1 MHPVLNAV
9 VGGWS
14 ITGVGRIQTVL
25 MDFGN
30 VRLVGMSESDLQNM
44 YKFYEKPNPATGIDE
59 VWMLPEDV
67 ILNTRRAFSTSNTT
81 TTGIP
86 PASASPRAAT
96 SRLPTRRTASRSR
109 PATAPPG
116 T

>member
-1 MHPVLNAV
+1 
-9 VGGWS
+9 
-14 ITGVGRIQTVL
+14 

-30 VRLVGMSESDLQNM
+30 VRLVGMTESDLQNM

-59 VWMLPEDV
+59 VWMLPDDV

-81 TTGIP
+81 TTGYSTSLGRPRGPLHRAGQLGGLP
-86 PASASPRAAT
+86 PGQGRRLRAA
-96 SRLPTRRTASRSR
+96 
-109 PATAPPG
+109 G